1 MTSSPGFIWQSRAD
15 ISRADVQDVVRY
27 TAGEC
32 SRSLRKAWHLFV
44 KGPSPQIFLLSAA
57 SFMYFVSVPTKGGLL
72 KSIIYSLRL
81 SFLQVSNR
89 VMRIHPGHSG
99 RFASFVVG
107 GQSRFAPCPP
117 TKYESNPVSEQVPC
131 LGFTHISWVLN
142 RYTHCTPH
150 ILHGQVHIHRGQAI
164 SLGQTHPAWCFF

>member
-1 MTSSPGFIWQSRAD
+1 MVSGRISVKTSRAPRCTKASAVEQKVKEGSMTSSPGFIWQSRAD

-99 RFASFVVG
+99 RSASFVVG
-107 GQSRFAPCPP
+107 GQ
-117 TKYESNPVSEQVPC
+117 YESNPVSEQVPC

-142 RYTHCTPH
+142 RL
-150 ILHGQVHIHRGQAI
+150 IIV
-164 SLGQTHPAWCFF
+164 